1 MDMAKKGLSKQ
12 AKTLNDSQIDKTLKI
27 LAAGKRRPQRDV
39 VAFLLSVRAGLRAKE
54 VAAVT
59 WSMVTDSE
67 GRVAGELRLTNDASK
82 GDSGRVVDLNKQLKA
97 ALVALYDAAR
107 PAPSDP
113 IVGGTAGAM
122 RVWFLRL
129 YRDMGYDGMSSH
141 SGRRTAITRWARGI
155 STVGG
160 SLKDVQV
167 LAGHA
172 DLATTQRYI
181 EVSKSAKRKVVDL

>member
-1 MDMAKKGLSKQ
+1 MAKKGLAKQ
-12 AKTLNDSQIDKTLKI
+12 AKTLSESQIDATLKC
-27 LAAGKRRPQRDV
+27 LAGGKRAQRDA

-59 WSMVTDSE
+59 WAMVTDGE
-67 GRVAGELRLTNDASK
+67 GRIAGELRLTNGASK
-82 GDSGRVVDLNKQLKA
+82 GDSGRVVDLHKHLKA
-97 ALVALYDAAR
+97 ALVALHDATKPTA
-107 PAPSDP
+107 DEP

-141 SGRRTAITRWARGI
+141 SGRRTAITRWARKI
-155 STVGG
+155 TEAGG
-160 SLKDVQV
+160 SLKDVQD

-172 DLATTQRYI
+172 DLGTTQRYI
-181 EVSKSAKRKVVDL
+181 EVSKNAKRKVVDL